1 VRGEQHLRPREQGE
15 QGTSAVE
22 LLFDLVY
29 VFAVTQLSHLLIG
42 QLTLAGAG
50 RTLFLLGVVW
60 WAWIYTTWMVNW
72 YDPASTA
79 VRLVLVAGGLAS
91 LLMAAAIPGAFGTD
105 GALFAGAY
113 VALQVGRNLAAAAL
127 LERSHALRRTY
138 ERILAWSALSGAL
151 WIAGGLGPA
160 HLRFAFWGPALAV
173 DLIAPALG
181 YRTPGLGASSTS
193 DYPVEGGH
201 FAERFQAFIIIA
213 LGESI
218 VVTGATASAR
228 GLSSGVVWSLGV
240 AFLGTSALWWLYF
253 GEVAEHS
260 RRQLARADDAGSLAR
275 DAYTYL
281 HLPIVAGIIAVAVG
295 NDILISHPHRVLSPR
310 AVPVRREHVSSAH
323 DRLRQPKAHRHRHR
337 PVRSRHARRNR
348 PGHRRLSC
356 RGRGAQRAR
365 HLGVDGHRRRRA
377 RRLLSPA
384 WRPAGARPAAC
395 WPPRA
400 ALDSPDRDRSRPLRA
415 LHPLRAARGPP
426 GRRRGLRLRG
436 AAAPP
441 RAARPARGGV
451 GQRAAR
457 GGDHRKL

>member
-295 NDILISHPHRVLSPR
+295 NDILISHPHRVLSLAGALTMLGGPALYLFGESMFRLRMIGSVSPKRIGTVIALCALGMLAAIAPAIAVSAAVAAVLSALAIWEWTGTAAAER
-310 AVPVRREHVSSAH
+310 AVS
-323 DRLRQPKAHRHRHR
+323 
-337 PVRSRHARRNR
+337 
-348 PGHRRLSC
+348 
-356 RGRGAQRAR
+356 
-365 HLGVDGHRRRRA
+365 
-377 RRLLSPA
+377 
-384 WRPAGARPAAC
+384 
-395 WPPRA
+395 
-400 ALDSPDRDRSRPLRA
+400 
-415 LHPLRAARGPP
+415 
-426 GRRRGLRLRG
+426 
-436 AAAPP
+436 
-441 RAARPARGGV
+441 
-451 GQRAAR
+451 
-457 GGDHRKL
+457 

>member
-1 VRGEQHLRPREQGE
+1 MRGEQHLRPREQGE

-260 RRQLARADDAGSLAR
+260 RRQLA
-275 DAYTYL
+275 
-281 HLPIVAGIIAVAVG
+281 GIIAVAVG
-295 NDILISHPHRVLSPR
+295 NDILISHPHRVLSLAGALTMLGGPALYLFGESMFRLRMIGSVSPKRIGTVIALCALGMLAAIAPAIAVSAAVAAVLSALAIWEWTGTAAAER
-310 AVPVRREHVSSAH
+310 AVS
-323 DRLRQPKAHRHRHR
+323 
-337 PVRSRHARRNR
+337 
-348 PGHRRLSC
+348 
-356 RGRGAQRAR
+356 
-365 HLGVDGHRRRRA
+365 
-377 RRLLSPA
+377 
-384 WRPAGARPAAC
+384 
-395 WPPRA
+395 
-400 ALDSPDRDRSRPLRA
+400 
-415 LHPLRAARGPP
+415 
-426 GRRRGLRLRG
+426 
-436 AAAPP
+436 
-441 RAARPARGGV
+441 
-451 GQRAAR
+451 
-457 GGDHRKL
+457 